1 MRDTQLKNER
11 SSVLFAVYGTLKAAY
26 GNHRL
31 LRTATPKGEFQTEPV
46 YTLFDGGFP
55 IVERG
60 GTTSIHC
67 ELYYTDDQE
76 VIRNVFG
83 LEGCSSQTKG
93 NPNNWYDIDEI
104 DTPHGKA
111 VIFVM
116 DKGRGDRTRIVESGN
131 WTSKY

>member
-1 MRDTQLKNER
+1 MRDTQSQKR
-11 SSVLFAVYGTLKAAY
+11 QSAIFAVYGTLKAAY

-31 LRTATPKGEFQTEPV
+31 LRTAESLGTFKTEPV

-55 IVERG
+55 IVEREG
-60 GTTSIHC
+60 STSIHC
-67 ELYYTDDQE
+67 ELYKTEDPA
-76 VIRNVFG
+76 VIQNVFG

-111 VIFVM
+111 IIFVM
-116 DKGRGDRTRIVESGN
+116 DKGISQRSRIVKSGN
-131 WTSKY
+131 WEE